1 MTIKDIARESGYAVA
16 TVSRVLN
23 NRPDVSP
30 EAREK
35 IQAVLEAHNFTPNNN
50 ARHLKQPS
58 SHNIAII
65 INRTVKGMF
74 NVLFSSI
81 LEEMQIRL
89 KEKGYSCLIY
99 YMDQG
104 TNEVERAL
112 QLCRERKPLA
122 LIFLGGSAGNFRK
135 SFAEIDIPSVFVTK
149 TAAEC
154 GFKNLS
160 NIYTDNV
167 AGADCAASYLIK
179 NGHENIVIL
188 GGDLSISST
197 ARQRLEGAMRAM
209 QRAGIPFDQDR
220 QYITAQHIYSSAY
233 EAMNVMLDRV
243 PELTAVFAQS
253 DVMAIGCIRA
263 LQDRNLRVPEDVS
276 IIGYD
281 GTDISSY
288 YCPRLA
294 TIRQNAEQLARRS
307 VDVLIDS
314 LENDAPPVNEI
325 IPFELIPGE
334 TVRNIRE
341 PEAVENED
349 SAS

>member
-35 IQAVLEAHNFTPNNN
+35 IQAVLQAHNFMPNNN

-58 SHNIAII
+58 SNSIAII

-81 LEEMQIRL
+81 LEEMQIRF
-89 KEKGYSCLIY
+89 KERGYSVLIY

-104 TNEVERAL
+104 ANEVEHAL

-122 LIFLGGSAGNFRK
+122 LVFLGGSAGNFRK
-135 SFAEIDIPSVFVTK
+135 SFAHIDIPSVFVTK
-149 TAAEC
+149 TAAEYD
-154 GFKNLS
+154 FSNLS
-160 NIYTDNV
+160 NIWSDNV
-167 AGADCAASYLIK
+167 AGADCAASYLVK
-179 NGHENIVIL
+179 NGHQRIVIL
-188 GGDLSISST
+188 GGDLNISST
-197 ARQRLEGAMRAM
+197 ARQRLEGAVRAL
-209 QRAGIPFDQDR
+209 QRAGIPFDPQQ
-220 QYITAQHIYSSAY
+220 QYLTAQHSYSSAY
-233 EAMNVMLDRV
+233 EAMNIMLDRV
-243 PELTAVFAQS
+243 PDLTAVFAQS

-263 LQDRNLRVPEDVS
+263 MQDRNLRVPEDIS

-281 GTDISSY
+281 GTDISNY
-288 YCPRLA
+288 FCPRLA

-307 VDVLIDS
+307 VDALIDQ
-314 LENDAPPVNEI
+314 LEESAPPVNEI
-325 IPFELIPGE
+325 VPFSLIPGE
-334 TVRNIRE
+334 TVRNIR
-341 PEAVENED
+341 
-349 SAS
+349 